1 MASYEYEVGDYI
13 FESEKELTDDQIK
26 NVIQNLKKSDIEPQL
41 QQISDDIASEK
52 IGRLEYIKEKAKQ
65 GSVNTIILSEALLDT
80 FVVDPIKKIGKE
92 YLDIGEGAPGGVGER
107 FSRNIERLQG
117 VATDVIGTKYDIKA
131 PDFATKMVGTGVEF
145 LSDPFGLLT
154 GLKSV
159 STAGKTLEAGRR
171 AVGLFGVGAVSEATG
186 EIGDQ
191 IEKAITQEE
200 KTTGVGRTLGSF
212 ATIVAG
218 TGTQALLEP
227 GVSTVSQVAKKYKAV
242 KEDPDSVSKAYATG
256 AAKNLIELISKE
268 EGVDQLENVV
278 KNFNTISK
286 ELDVKQLPL
295 MVTMSDSPVV
305 QSTARNL
312 AKTNPDFRTRVKKE
326 FEQLATELDKN
337 AEKIFGKRYV
347 PTQPVLRKDIQKD
360 LDNLS
365 NRRQVIDEK
374 LDDLSD
380 RFDVEGNLVTKQ
392 KIGQAAL
399 NLVTARDSIA
409 RSERG
414 KVYEAI
420 KQEARQAG
428 AVLPKQSVERIF
440 NFVREN
446 NIRDIFGKGTTTERK
461 IMSYLSPKENKQGER
476 VFKEMSFDNVDSLKR
491 AINEEQR
498 KNLPSDQMRRLAQL
512 QEVFKEERSKI
523 PGNFNQRLIDIDKEY
538 YEKVGVPFSAEG
550 IKEINATK
558 YAEQVAPV
566 ITKNRT
572 ALEDFYR
579 VMEGESR
586 QQAEQLVRNSI
597 YSEAHKKAMKPEGLD
612 YKQLNRYLLNKK
624 EVLDLVPDVKKELED
639 VVNVEA
645 TLRLER
651 ARIEKQLKDKQ
662 TEIADNYLLNNQFK
676 TKEGD
681 VVINYDSL
689 GNKILED
696 KANLIQFM
704 KQIDMV
710 DDKTKES
717 ILKSIR
723 ASIVNT
729 ARNSKEGMEL
739 LTNPKYATQIQ
750 TIFGKKYKDDLRRF
764 MTLSD
769 AINKGDTVQLT
780 AKVDKSDLDAL
791 GRIVPGLD
799 VPFVTSALRDRI
811 SSNFQKFVRIASRV
825 NVRQFRDATDKQLA
839 DLLADPKELEKVI
852 NTAKTFNFKLD
863 SKEAVLSVFEKFK
876 EVLPIYFYAG
886 TKEAIFDRV
895 EEQQ

>member
-26 NVIQNLKKSDIEPQL
+26 NVIQDLKKSDIGPQL

-218 TGTQALLEP
+218 AGTQALLEP

-461 IMSYLSPKENKQGER
+461 IMSYLSPKENKQGEI

-612 YKQLNRYLLNKK
+612 YKQLNKYLLSKK

-750 TIFGKKYKDDLRRF
+750 DIFGKKYKDDLRRF

>member
-26 NVIQNLKKSDIEPQL
+26 NIIQDLKKPDIEPQL

-92 YLDIGEGAPGGVGER
+92 YLDIGEGAPGGIGER

-212 ATIVAG
+212 ATIVGGAG
-218 TGTQALLEP
+218 AQSVLEP
-227 GVSTVSQVAKKYKAV
+227 GVSTVSQVAKKYKSV

-461 IMSYLSPKENKQGER
+461 IMSYLSPKENKQGKR

-612 YKQLNRYLLNKK
+612 YKQLNRYLLSKK

-739 LTNPKYATQIQ
+739 LTNPKYTTQIQ

>member
-13 FESEKELTDDQIK
+13 FESEKELTDEQIK
-26 NVIQNLKKSDIEPQL
+26 NVIQDLKKPDIEPQL

-52 IGRLEYIKEKAKQ
+52 MSRLEYIKEKAKQ

-145 LSDPFGLLT
+145 VTDPFGLLT

-171 AVGLFGVGAVSEATG
+171 AVGLFGIGAVSEATG

-218 TGTQALLEP
+218 AGTQAVLEP

-461 IMSYLSPKENKQGER
+461 IMSYLSPKQNKQGKR

-612 YKQLNRYLLNKK
+612 YKQLNKYLLSKK

-750 TIFGKKYKDDLRRF
+750 DIFGKKYKEDLRRF

-780 AKVDKSDLDAL
+780 AKIDKSDLDAL